1 MKNKTMTEKTLLEVS
16 KKLNVLIALSLRQLL
31 GDREFSDRGKRKQ
44 GIGEVARSFH
54 NMGLDA
60 KDIAE
65 ITCAPLQS
73 VRTLLTPKRRK

>member
-1 MKNKTMTEKTLLEVS
+1 MTEKILAEVS

-31 GDREFSDRGKRKQ
+31 GEKEFSGDGKRKQ
-44 GIGEVARSFH
+44 GAGELARYFN
-54 NMGLDA
+54 NMGLEA

-65 ITCAPLQS
+65 IIGAPLQS

>member
-1 MKNKTMTEKTLLEVS
+1 MTEKTPLEVS

-31 GDREFSDRGKRKQ
+31 GDKEFSSVEKRRQ
-44 GIGEVARSFH
+44 GTGDIARYLN

-65 ITCAPLQS
+65 IIGAPLQS
-73 VRTLLTPKRRK
+73 IRTLLTPKRRK

>member
-1 MKNKTMTEKTLLEVS
+1 MTEKTLLDIS
-16 KKLNVLIALSLRQLL
+16 KKFNVLIALSIRQLL
-31 GDREFSDRGKRKQ
+31 GDKEFSGRKRGKH
-44 GIGEVARSFH
+44 GVGELARYLN

-65 ITCAPLQS
+65 ITSSPLQS